1 MNPEE
6 NTISEKSASLNQTD
20 ASSSSS
26 SKVKNNISPKYNSI
40 LSLQKEKT
48 QPTAG
53 KNKIDELLE
62 KEKQSNKL
70 DSWNKLDKMTKITKL
85 VAFAEKYGQENK
97 LVEPEVV
104 QLKQFFIGCL
114 DQSKLH
120 KSKDVIY
127 DRDSMEIREIPA
139 LFIHPVHRN
148 FTLRITDNKR
158 VSTLK
163 SLAPKKSSSSPLLS
177 TTKQTGN
184 V

>member
-6 NTISEKSASLNQTD
+6 NKTPD

-26 SKVKNNISPKYNSI
+26 SKIKNNISPKYNSI
-40 LSLQKEKT
+40 LSLQKDKT

-85 VAFAEKYGQENK
+85 ITFAEKYGQENK
-97 LVEPEVV
+97 LAEPEIA

-139 LFIHPVHRN
+139 LFLHPVHRN

-163 SLAPKKSSSSPLLS
+163 SLAPKKSPAPAPLPVSTVKVDQPSS
-177 TTKQTGN
+177 TDTI
-184 V
+184 